1 MPNLPGLRRDVR
13 WTNFA
18 GNLPPRPVR
27 AHAGAGAAG
36 DAARFARA
44 ALALAEAESLRVR
57 AHGAAWSFSDA
68 AYGEDLLLDLRQF
81 QAIDAIEAGPDVLAL
96 AEPGATLSQLCA
108 WAEARGRSLRVTN
121 GRGGLTIAGA
131 ISTGSHGAAVDR
143 PPLGDDVRALGL
155 AVASDRVVWVEGARD
170 PVLPLG
176 FAEARGAELVRDD
189 DLLRAAQVGFGCF
202 GVIVGVVL
210 ALDDAFDLDHRWRSV
225 DLTQD
230 AVRRLCALDPAALGE
245 RPYHA
250 NLVLN
255 PHRPTRGR
263 LSTATKAPATTPPS
277 TVRPPGPAIPV
288 GGAFQALLR
297 HLPDAGPAVMD
308 GLLALS
314 TRPARRVGRLGAQ
327 FPPKVPRAH
336 GVLSMEV
343 AVDQAD
349 AAEALAVMQR
359 ALAERAGGFVHPG
372 FLAVRWMRATRA
384 PLGFTRFSRTTT
396 LEIPTLGGVPG
407 SEACFDRVFA
417 ALDRSGL
424 AFAEHPGQI
433 NRYDPARL
441 RATFGADLD
450 LWRAARERLLG
461 ACAWRFTSGWSDRVG
476 LT

>member
-1 MPNLPGLRRDVR
+1 MPVVGLRRDTT
-13 WTNFA
+13 WSNFA
-18 GNLPPRPVR
+18 GNLPRRPVR
-27 AHAGAGAAG
+27 AHAGAGATG
-36 DAARFARA
+36 DAASFARA
-44 ALALAEAESLRVR
+44 ALTLAEAESLRVR

-68 AYGEDLLLDLRQF
+68 PYGEDLLLDLRPF
-81 QAIDAIEAGPDVLAL
+81 QAIEAVDPADRLVL
-96 AEPGATLSQLCA
+96 AEPGATLSQLAA
-108 WAEARGRSLRVTN
+108 WAEARGRSLPVTN

-143 PPLGDDVRALGL
+143 PPLGDYVRALGL
-155 AVASDRVVWVEGARD
+155 AVASDRVVWVESERE
-170 PVLPLG
+170 PVLPPA
-176 FAEARGAELVRDD
+176 FAADRGAELIRDD
-189 DLLRAAQVGFGCF
+189 ALLRAAQVGFGCF

-225 DLTQD
+225 TLTPDLT
-230 AVRRLCALDPAALGE
+230 RRLCALDTDVVGE

-250 NLVLN
+250 NLVLS
-255 PHRPTRGR
+255 PHRPARGR
-263 LSTATKAPATTPPS
+263 LSTATRLPATTPPS

-288 GGAFQALLR
+288 GGLFQALLR
-297 HLPDAGPAVMD
+297 HLPAAGPAVMD

-314 TRPARRVGRLGAQ
+314 TRPARRLGRLGAQ

-336 GVLSMEV
+336 GVLSLEV

-359 ALAERAGGFVHPG
+359 ALAERPGGFVHPG
-372 FLAVRWMRATRA
+372 FLAVRWMCATRA
-384 PLGFTRFSRTTT
+384 PLGFTRFPRTTT

-407 SEACFDRVFA
+407 SEACFDRVFD

-424 AFAEHPGQI
+424 TFAEHPGQV

-441 RATFGADLD
+441 AATFGPDLD
-450 LWRAARERLLG
+450 RWRDARARLLG
-461 ACAWRFTSGWSDRVG
+461 ASAWRFTSGWSDRVG